1 MRLFVSCNSTLI
13 FNNSFIIWR
22 VLLLK
27 EHLALQRNH
36 FLGGDFDF
44 WFLQV
49 AHCVLHFTRIF
60 QSWRLI
66 RSIFCFVF
74 PFCSFIYS
82 VKSSRVT
89 TFPPLFI
96 DSRYPLM
103 ETYSDGMKEEIQL
116 RMNSRQCNN
125 HKAISWDQKKKCIC
139 ISFLASLDL
148 QGTKWVSIGKWL
160 RVSGLFCN
168 FWTLLA

>member
-36 FLGGDFDF
+36 FFGGGF
-44 WFLQV
+44 WFLISPSSTL
-49 AHCVLHFTRIF
+49 CSPLHSDISVMATHQKYF
-60 QSWRLI
+60 L
-66 RSIFCFVF
+66 FCFS
-74 PFCSFIYS
+74 FCSFIYS

-116 RMNSRQCNN
+116 RMNSRQCKN
-125 HKAISWDQKKKCIC
+125 HKAISWDQKKSIC